1 MTVKDNAEQGDT
13 ELSGK
18 IDIVAYVDADNE
30 REVRQHMNE
39 VHDTQRF
46 TEKEEVIEDD
56 RDVKLYYSDTYTRLY
71 HANIEDIKKMDTG
84 DFEVE
89 IIGGKQHTTEW
100 VSDLERVLDNMVLN
114 TLDDMVGDVLDES
127 YRTRDMFG
135 VQLLDPNRDRLF
147 SVHSKQQSMRLLKTQ
162 ENMTEDDLF
171 VESDEEY
178 EVMVFSF
185 KLKKLNEQQ
194 FDTVN
199 SVVIP
204 EFIEQVAEANWIDV
218 MRTYNCKVEETE
230 KGVCWNI

>member
-178 EVMVFSF
+178 ETMVFSF
-185 KLKKLNEQQ
+185 KLKELNEQQ

-204 EFIEQVAEANWIDV
+204 EFIEQVAEADWIDV

>member
-171 VESDEEY
+171 VESDEKY
-178 EVMVFSF
+178 EIMVFSF
-185 KLKKLNEQQ
+185 KLKELNEQQ

-204 EFIEQVAEANWIDV
+204 EFIEQVAEADWIDV

>member
-204 EFIEQVAEANWIDV
+204 EFIEQVAEADWIDV

>member
-56 RDVKLYYSDTYTRLY
+56 RDVKLYYDDTYVRL
-71 HANIEDIKKMDTG
+71 HNASPETIENMDTG
-84 DFEVE
+84 DFEVK
-89 IIGGKQHTTEW
+89 ITGGKQHTTEW

-194 FDTVN
+194 FDRVN
-199 SVVIP
+199 TIVIP
-204 EFIEQVAEANWIDV
+204 EFIEQVAEADWIDV

>member
-194 FDTVN
+194 FDRVN
-199 SVVIP
+199 TIVIP
-204 EFIEQVAEANWIDV
+204 EFIEQVAEADWIDV

>member
-1 MTVKDNAEQGDT
+1 MTVKDNAEKGDT

-18 IDIVAYVDADNE
+18 IDIVAYVDADDE
-30 REVRQHMNE
+30 QEVRQHMNE

-46 TEKEEVIEDD
+46 TEKEQVIEDN
-56 RDVKLYYSDTYTRLY
+56 RDVKLYYDDTYTRLR
-71 HANIEDIKKMDTG
+71 HVSIERIENMDTG
-84 DFEVE
+84 DFVVQ
-89 IIGGKQHTTEW
+89 ITGSKQHTTEW

-114 TLDDMVGDVLDES
+114 TLDYMVGDVLDES

-135 VQLLDPNRDRLF
+135 VQLLDPNSDRLF
-147 SVHSKQQSMRLLKTQ
+147 SVHSKQQSMKLLKTQ

-185 KLKKLNEQQ
+185 KLNGLTSRQ
-194 FDTVN
+194 FDRVN
-199 SVVIP
+199 TIVIP
-204 EFIEQVAEANWIDV
+204 EFIEQVAEADWIDV
-218 MRTYNCKVEETE
+218 MRTYNCKIEETE